1 MHLTNFTLLHVN
13 ESEMTLIASDNS
25 KSIFL
30 SVLMYRQIKYT
41 QIKCTG
47 PCADEPGA
55 HNVKQS
61 A

>member
-1 MHLTNFTLLHVN
+1 
-13 ESEMTLIASDNS
+13 MTLIASDNS
-25 KSIFL
+25 KSNFL

-61 A
+61 AYITSNNVTGK